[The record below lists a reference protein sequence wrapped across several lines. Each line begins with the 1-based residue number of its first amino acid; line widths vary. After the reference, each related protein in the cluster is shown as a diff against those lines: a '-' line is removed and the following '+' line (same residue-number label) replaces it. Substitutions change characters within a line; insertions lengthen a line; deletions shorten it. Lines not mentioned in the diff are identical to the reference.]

1 VSEVP
6 CPPTIAESIG
16 IVISGI
22 VAERLGIVQRHA
34 VVAEI
39 ARWPICSYGL
49 DKTFVMKGSPASL
62 KGILGCRRGGFTLI
76 ELLVV
81 IAIISILAALLLPAF
96 ARAKQRSQ
104 RTACLANLKQIGIA
118 FTIYLGDSQ
127 DRFADR
133 RDLKNNLP
141 GGYHPWTTWPPS
153 DPRAGW
159 AAVAL
164 HDDTGNDS
172 VWTCPAAAT
181 SPAGSAIQTV
191 QAISTSSNAP
201 VTRYW
206 LWRFDR
212 PDNPVGLEDFW
223 GKTQT
228 QAVTD
233 LQAANDPLVGLVT
246 GPCDVE
252 LSVDAYFPNTVP
264 SVAPELRGRTVH
276 PGGRNRALLDGHAQY
291 LKDRRTPW

>member
-1 VSEVP
+1 
-6 CPPTIAESIG
+6 
-16 IVISGI
+16 
-22 VAERLGIVQRHA
+22 
-34 VVAEI
+34 
-39 ARWPICSYGL
+39 
-49 DKTFVMKGSPASL
+49 MKDSPACP
-62 KGILGCRRGGFTLI
+62 KGIRGCRRRAFTLI

-81 IAIISILAALLLPAF
+81 IAIIAILAALLLPAL
-96 ARAKQRSQ
+96 ARAKQSSHRA
-104 RTACLANLKQIGIA
+104 ACLANLKQTGIA
-118 FTIYLGDSQ
+118 FAIYLGDFQ

-133 RDLKNNLP
+133 RDLKSSLP

-164 HDDTGNDS
+164 HDDTGSDS

-181 SPAGSAIQTV
+181 SPAGSAVQTV
-191 QAISTSSNAP
+191 QAIATSSNAP

-212 PDNPVGLEDFW
+212 PDDPVGLEDFW
-223 GKTQT
+223 GKTQS
-228 QAVTD
+228 QSVTD

-264 SVAPELRGRTVH
+264 TVAPELR
-276 PGGRNRALLDGHAQY
+276 
-291 LKDRRTPW
+291 